1 MHRRTQDRQGAGG
14 LVPLGPARGGG
25 VVWLVGAG
33 PGDPELMTIRA
44 LNVLKGAEVVIHD
57 GLVSQAILAMVRPG
71 AKRISVAKRKSR
83 HTLPQAAIQDLLVGL
98 ARQGLRVVR
107 LKGGDPFLFGRGGEE
122 LEACRAAGIECHV
135 VPGVTAALAAAAG
148 AGAPLTLRG
157 AAQAVT
163 FVTGH
168 AAAGAAPDLDWQ
180 SLAKTNQ
187 TVVVY
192 MGLSTAAQ
200 IAGALMAAGRA
211 GSTPPLI
218 VENAS
223 LADERRILTTL
234 SGLAQAAPGL
244 SGPALLMIG
253 EAMALATA
261 TPAARARERG
271 AA

>member
-1 MHRRTQDRQGAGG
+1 M
-14 LVPLGPARGGG
+14 
-25 VVWLVGAG
+25 
-33 PGDPELMTIRA
+33 
-44 LNVLKGAEVVIHD
+44 
-57 GLVSQAILAMVRPG
+57 
-71 AKRISVAKRKSR
+71 
-83 HTLPQAAIQDLLVGL
+83 
-98 ARQGLRVVR
+98 
-107 LKGGDPFLFGRGGEE
+107 
-122 LEACRAAGIECHV
+122 
-135 VPGVTAALAAAAG
+135 
-148 AGAPLTLRG
+148 
-157 AAQAVT
+157 T

-211 GSTPPLI
+211 GSTPALI